1 MRYGHVHT
9 VNLPYYNVVAFT
21 NVSVL
26 HDRVSIIICYCQN
39 DLGNSEK
46 EEIYDSLVL
55 YHNYELAI

>member
-21 NVSVL
+21 KVNVPRN
-26 HDRVSIIICYCQN
+26 RVSIIIFYCQN
-39 DLGNSEK
+39 DLGNSKK